1 MEKCR
6 PYDGSGDHTGLVVHK
21 LTFWE
26 AAMMV
31 VGSTIGSAVLGLA
44 YATRKAGWPVLFIW
58 LIVSAILS
66 TASMLYVAETALRTE
81 KPLQLSGLAQK
92 YIGSKGSWM
101 LFFAVGATSFCSLIA
116 YTNGC
121 GKILSEFLQVSF
133 QTGSLI
139 FIIPATVVVWFGLK
153 ATGVAEKFI
162 SGGMSLILIVLVAA
176 SFIFAKVPF
185 SDIMYTHWIYAMPI
199 FNITVFCFAVQYIV
213 PELSRGLSHA
223 PQQIVPSI
231 LVAMIISL
239 AILALVPLSVYLMLP
254 VSEITEVASLSW
266 GKVLPGKMFFV
277 LVNLFGFGAMLT
289 SFWAISESFLTNI
302 IDKFQFKSETDFKTR
317 FGTLIFIVVPP
328 FLLAY
333 YGIVSFVNA
342 IYLAGTLG
350 GIIMSVLPVFM
361 LNAAKR
367 KGDKEPI
374 WQCGWM
380 SCSFIQGLVVAVFCF
395 AGLYSVAGLF
405 GMLPAGW

>member
-361 LNAAKR
+361 LNSAKR

-374 WQCGWM
+374 WQCGWI
-380 SCSFIQGLVVAVFCF
+380 SCSFIQGLVVAVFCCRTF
-395 AGLYSVAGLF
+395 WNVTGRMVKQ
-405 GMLPAGW
+405 

>member
-1 MEKCR
+1 MRKNM
-6 PYDGSGDHTGLVVHK
+6 PYDGNGGHTGLVVHK

-58 LIVSAILS
+58 LIVSALLS

-92 YIGSKGSWM
+92 YIGSKGSWL

-139 FIIPATVVVWFGLK
+139 FIVPATIVVWYGLK

-176 SFIFAKVPF
+176 SFVFARVPLP
-185 SDIMYTHWIYAMPI
+185 DIMYTNWIYAMPI

-213 PELSRGLSHA
+213 PELSRGLSHN
-223 PQQIVPSI
+223 PRQIVPSI
-231 LVAMIISL
+231 LVAMVISL
-239 AILALVPLSVYLMLP
+239 TGSI
-254 VSEITEVASLSW
+254 
-266 GKVLPGKMFFV
+266 
-277 LVNLFGFGAMLT
+277 
-289 SFWAISESFLTNI
+289 
-302 IDKFQFKSETDFKTR
+302 R
-317 FGTLIFIVVPP
+317 
-328 FLLAY
+328 
-333 YGIVSFVNA
+333 
-342 IYLAGTLG
+342 
-350 GIIMSVLPVFM
+350 
-361 LNAAKR
+361 
-367 KGDKEPI
+367 
-374 WQCGWM
+374 
-380 SCSFIQGLVVAVFCF
+380 
-395 AGLYSVAGLF
+395 
-405 GMLPAGW
+405 